1 MSCFKET
8 EISMDA
14 VLMKRPESRDGVGQ
28 QNEKRKVGR
37 RLKINSC
44 RE

>member
-1 MSCFKET
+1 
-8 EISMDA
+8 MDA
-14 VLMKRPESRDGVGQ
+14 VFMKRPESRDGVGQ

-37 RLKINSC
+37 RLTLNSC

>member
-1 MSCFKET
+1 MSYLKEA

-14 VLMKRPESRDGVGQ
+14 VLMKRPESRGGGGQ

-37 RLKINSC
+37 CLTLNSY